1 MKAIIDALID
11 LVMRVLGALP
21 GFIRLLLLLLRRACE
36 RKRQYGDKQPM
47 HCLPIPAGVYLRPD
61 ASIYSQSY
69 LMSLGMAVTWDNP
82 DVHLTDALNNVVGSH
97 SLKPSTPYT
106 VTATI
111 HNRSNDAP
119 ALDMPVVFRLF
130 SFGVGGGT
138 VQEIGSVK
146 VDLPVRGAPGEPA
159 EASVTWTT
167 PAALGHYCIQIE
179 AVVPDDA
186 NPLDNI
192 GQHNTVIQGV
202 SAGRALHLI
211 VPIRNALQGVRTFAI
226 RHHSYHLPA
235 EAIVRRG
242 LGGRRRDA
250 AVADVRIETSGEGRE
265 TDESLQRR
273 VVAANRAEFFA
284 SPPEWAAAVSAG
296 RVTLEAEGTTEVEFT
311 ATVPASAPA
320 GSRQLFHVSVTEE
333 STERP
338 IGGVTAIFDII

>member
-11 LVMRVLGALP
+11 FVKRVLGALP
-21 GFIRLLLLLLRRACE
+21 GLIRLLLLLLRRACE
-36 RKRQYGDKQPM
+36 RKRQYGGKQPM

-61 ASIYSQSY
+61 ASIYSQNY

-97 SLKPSTPYT
+97 SLKPSTSYT

-130 SFGVGGGT
+130 GFGVGGGT

-146 VDLPVRGAPGEPA
+146 VDLPVRGAPGEPV

-167 PAALGHYCIQIE
+167 PPAPGHYCIQIE
-179 AVVPDDA
+179 AVLPDDA
-186 NPLDNI
+186 NPLDNV

-211 VPIRNALQGVRTFAI
+211 VPIRNRLQGVRTFAV

-235 EAIVRRG
+235 EPIVRRG
-242 LGGRRRDA
+242 LGRRRRDA
-250 AVADVRIETSGEGRE
+250 LDDVRADTTREARE
-265 TDESLQRR
+265 TDESLQAR
-273 VVAANRAEFFA
+273 VVAANRPELFA
-284 SPPEWAAAVSAG
+284 SPPDWAPAVSAR

-338 IGGVTAIFDII
+338 VGGVTAIFDIT